1 MNRLEKSMVP
11 RRRLRIDLTPRELP
25 FGVIGGTGAG
35 LSLWSD
41 VYPAAIVPLAFVV
54 SVRVTIRLV

>member
-1 MNRLEKSMVP
+1 MNRLEKAMVP
-11 RRRLRIDLTPRELP
+11 RRSLRIDLTPRELP
-25 FGVIGGTGAG
+25 FGVIGGTGAA

-41 VYPAAIVPLAFVV
+41 VHPAAVVPLAFVA